1 MKIFVACSL
10 ALLAGVAAHAQGL
23 IWSADRWAE
32 MSSTPGESWQIA
44 FDHTSDQ
51 FFPTRPN
58 QNFATRIFP
67 LTIGTNDTG
76 HTFFANGLSDPGF
89 AGFIAGLTDGT
100 NGYLR
105 FQVVSAGV
113 VYPPSEQD
121 FLGRSSLSPDLAGY
135 YITQIGFRV
144 NNFYD
149 WYYPAEERNFRTLN
163 YSLDFYGAPV
173 PEPGTWAML
182 GLGGAAALLLR
193 RKQQR
198 RLTASAPG
206 LLRRP
211 RCRWRDFAGRRRA
224 RSRWRRC

>member
-1 MKIFVACSL
+1 VRRVVTFSFT
-10 ALLAGVAAHAQGL
+10 LLAGLVAHAQGV

-32 MSSTPGESWQIA
+32 MSTTPGASWEIA

-67 LTIGTNDTG
+67 LTIGTNDAG
-76 HTFFANGLSDPGF
+76 RTFFTDALTEPGF
-89 AGFIAGLTDGT
+89 GGFVAGLTDGT
-100 NGYLR
+100 NGFLR

-121 FLGRSSLSPDLAGY
+121 FLGRSSLSPDLAGFD
-135 YITQIGFRV
+135 ITQIGFRV

-149 WYYPAEERNFRTLN
+149 WYDSSEERNFRTLN
-163 YSLDFYGAPV
+163 YSLDFYGTAV
-173 PEPGTWAML
+173 PEPSTWALL

-193 RKQQR
+193 RKQPPTQR
-198 RLTASAPG
+198 K
-206 LLRRP
+206 
-211 RCRWRDFAGRRRA
+211 
-224 RSRWRRC
+224 

>member
-1 MKIFVACSL
+1 MNQPIDDDDMRILVTFSL
-10 ALLAGVAAHAQGL
+10 VLLAGLAARAQGV

-32 MSSTPGESWQIA
+32 QSETPGASWQIA

-76 HTFFANGLSDPGF
+76 HTFFTDGISESGF

-100 NGYLR
+100 NGFLR

-121 FLGRSSLSPDLAGY
+121 FLGRSSLSPDLVGY
-135 YITQIGFRV
+135 NITQIGFRV

-149 WYYPAEERNFRTLN
+149 WYEPVEERNFRTLN
-163 YSLDFYGAPV
+163 YSLDFYGAAV
-173 PEPGTWAML
+173 PEPSTWTLLA
-182 GLGGAAALLLR
+182 LGGTAALLLH
-193 RKQQR
+193 RK
-198 RLTASAPG
+198 A
-206 LLRRP
+206 
-211 RCRWRDFAGRRRA
+211 RRR
-224 RSRWRRC
+224 